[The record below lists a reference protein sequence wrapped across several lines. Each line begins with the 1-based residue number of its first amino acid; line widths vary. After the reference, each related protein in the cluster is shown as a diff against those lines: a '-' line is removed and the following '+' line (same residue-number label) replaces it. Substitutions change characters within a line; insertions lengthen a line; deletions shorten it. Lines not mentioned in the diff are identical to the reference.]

1 MRHFLI
7 LGHMQSVIKAIFY
20 FGPLIFGIGF
30 MAPLISQ
37 TIQAL
42 AWTPP
47 FGLTPLLTGLIVGG
61 TLGFIAQ
68 IRGTWI

>member
-1 MRHFLI
+1 
-7 LGHMQSVIKAIFY
+7 MQQVIKAIFSV
-20 FGPLIFGIGF
+20 GPLIFGFGF

-37 TIQAL
+37 IIQAM

-47 FGLTPLLTGLIVGG
+47 FGLTPLVCGLIIGG
-61 TLGFIAQ
+61 TLGLSAQ